1 MNSVDSDIENVRQSL
16 IKSFAAYRKSL
27 VIALDSTRKQNSA
40 LNNQVKQVPQK
51 ERLFLDFTRQQNLKE
66 QLYLFLLQKREE
78 TAITRTST
86 ISTARIIAT
95 AKSDYDPYKPNK
107 AVIYVLG
114 LFAGLLLPVGYLYGK
129 DILNIKVE
137 TKQDVENVT
146 SIPIVGEIG
155 SNKEINSVV
164 VNNNSRSVLSEQ
176 FRSLR
181 TNLQYLLHS
190 QKSQVILLTSG
201 MSGEGKSFITVN
213 LGSTLAISG
222 KKVVLLELDLRKPKI
237 SSSLDIDNTIG
248 FPNYMVSENDYIT
261 KINKPSLFHK
271 NCFII
276 SSGPIPPNPSE
287 LLLSDKLECLI
298 TQLKNHFD

>member
-78 TAITRTST
+78 PAITRTST

-95 AKSDYDPYKPNK
+95 AKSDYAPYKPNK
-107 AVIYVLG
+107 PVMYVVG
-114 LFAGLLLPVGYLYGK
+114 LLAGLLLPVAFLYGK
-129 DILNIKVE
+129 EILNIKVE
-137 TKQDVENVT
+137 TKHDVENVT

-155 SNKEINSVV
+155 SSKEVTTVV

-181 TNLQYLLHS
+181 TNLQYLLQP

-213 LGSTLAISG
+213 LGSALAISG

-237 SSSLDIDNTIG
+237 SSSLDIDN
-248 FPNYMVSENDYIT
+248 
-261 KINKPSLFHK
+261 
-271 NCFII
+271 
-276 SSGPIPPNPSE
+276 
-287 LLLSDKLECLI
+287 
-298 TQLKNHFD
+298 